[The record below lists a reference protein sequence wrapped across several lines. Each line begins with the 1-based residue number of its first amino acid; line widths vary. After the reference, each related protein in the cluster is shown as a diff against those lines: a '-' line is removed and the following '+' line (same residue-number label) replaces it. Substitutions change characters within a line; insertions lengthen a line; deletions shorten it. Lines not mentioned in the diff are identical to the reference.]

1 MKWLHGGLVGI
12 PSVSF
17 HKAPFASTAAVVKL
31 VGQFT
36 LMKGCVCGGFFCV
49 TLYGKWRVVRT
60 PISSIAS

>member
-31 VGQFT
+31 VGQFI
-36 LMKGCVCGGFFCV
+36 LMKGCV
-49 TLYGKWRVVRT
+49 RVSFV
-60 PISSIAS
+60 